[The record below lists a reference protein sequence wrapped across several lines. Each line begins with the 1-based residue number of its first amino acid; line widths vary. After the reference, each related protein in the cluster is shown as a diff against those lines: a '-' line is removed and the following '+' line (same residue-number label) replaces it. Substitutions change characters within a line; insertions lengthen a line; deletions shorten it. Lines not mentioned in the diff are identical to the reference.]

1 MDRYTAIPGH
11 DEMAPM
17 LAGLLYSYLA
27 GDVITATQ
35 IKMEL
40 ERMGASGVDAVDSM
54 AVIAAN
60 MLVDAA
66 GSTVKARHVAA
77 RNTER
82 ITRREAGAVAARNA
96 T

>member
-40 ERMGASGVDAVDSM
+40 ERMGASGVDCC
-54 AVIAAN
+54 
-60 MLVDAA
+60 
-66 GSTVKARHVAA
+66 
-77 RNTER
+77 
-82 ITRREAGAVAARNA
+82 
-96 T
+96 